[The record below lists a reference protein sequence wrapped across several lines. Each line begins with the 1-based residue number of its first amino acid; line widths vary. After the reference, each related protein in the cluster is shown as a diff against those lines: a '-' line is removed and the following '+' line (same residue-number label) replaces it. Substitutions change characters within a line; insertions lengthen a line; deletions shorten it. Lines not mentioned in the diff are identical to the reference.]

1 MTRLRKMYAEDSGIT
16 LVELTVSMTIMMIA
30 STALLYAFVQGM
42 NASMVSQSRT
52 ADALTAKTA
61 TENATKALRTAVDP
75 DGAGVGMKAFESAG
89 PEDVTF
95 YAALG
100 NRTGLPAA
108 DTKPVKVR
116 IWRDGAQL
124 KITTIQSSVNG
135 SGTVVWTGTGSTR
148 IVASDLVSTGNPIF
162 TYLASGDLTA
172 STTTTPTTS
181 LPLSGSN
188 IAAAALNNIDAVE
201 ARVSIQSS
209 SRRGTPTT
217 ATSRVALLNKE
228 Q

>member
-1 MTRLRKMYAEDSGIT
+1 MFRKLRSSEDSGIT

-42 NASMVSQSRT
+42 NASLVSQSRT

-89 PEDVTF
+89 PQDVTF

-100 NRTGLPAA
+100 NRTGAPAA
-108 DTKPVKVR
+108 DGKPVKVR

-124 KITTIQSSVNG
+124 KMTTIQSSLNG
-135 SGTVVWTGTGSTR
+135 SGTVVWTGAGSTR
-148 IVASDLVSTGNPIF
+148 IVANDLVSTGNPIF
-162 TYLASGDLTA
+162 TYLASSDLTT

-181 LPLSGSN
+181 LPRTGN
-188 IAAAALNNIDAVE
+188 NVAASALNDIDAVE
-201 ARVSIQSS
+201 AMVSIQSS